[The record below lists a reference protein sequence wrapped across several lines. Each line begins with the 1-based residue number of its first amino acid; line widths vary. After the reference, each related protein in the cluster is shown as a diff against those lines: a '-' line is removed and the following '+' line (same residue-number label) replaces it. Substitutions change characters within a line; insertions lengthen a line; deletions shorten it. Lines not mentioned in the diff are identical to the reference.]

1 VLPRQI
7 ISRSSKRPANYPL
20 NFEGLKNGYESLRH
34 RFGITRTGRIGRR
47 SGCIKSRWR
56 LSRNSLAGMIAI
68 PRSHL
73 LHKQFPVRSDRPF
86 IVAAVLMQNTD
97 KADLGWG
104 CGMGHFHAEGDCKRI
119 FWNNCHP
126 IRAYPGDRPLR
137 GVFAPQTFRPDG
149 RPLQAAHEIAKL
161 ALTVA
166 GYAGDTDNLTRR
178 PADRELSHFRAVAR
192 SSEFVLSAITGFR
205 RRGPAPEL
213 PPVAR
218 ACGPAPRARLPWL
231 YWFVTARTRFGL
243 DMRAIGGNPEAAR
256 RLGIP
261 VWATS

>member
-104 CGMGHFHAEGDCKRI
+104 CGMGHFHAEGDCPIDFRLGLQRLTVTSGALSVKSLL
-119 FWNNCHP
+119 HP
-126 IRAYPGDRPLR
+126 INRRVSA
-137 GVFAPQTFRPDG
+137 V
-149 RPLQAAHEIAKL
+149 
-161 ALTVA
+161 VA
-166 GYAGDTDNLTRR
+166 GGSRD
-178 PADRELSHFRAVAR
+178 
-192 SSEFVLSAITGFR
+192 
-205 RRGPAPEL
+205 
-213 PPVAR
+213 
-218 ACGPAPRARLPWL
+218 
-231 YWFVTARTRFGL
+231 
-243 DMRAIGGNPEAAR
+243 
-256 RLGIP
+256 
-261 VWATS
+261 